1 VSALEFTLT
10 TLRNRLADASAAT
23 PAVEDRE
30 WAGLRRASAAL
41 PAALGYWPWCT
52 SVSALQSWRKRMQ
65 FDGVVQR
72 AITLGPYLYGRM
84 ASLALRERC
93 PCLPRGIGSVPSNR
107 AADCSFCT
115 MVLPYTF
122 ARTTRFVWSASGL
135 RLSSASPLT
144 LRTEGRCSVIL
155 VEHVVKP
162 GTARPSVVL
171 PLY

>member
-1 VSALEFTLT
+1 MSALESTMT

-30 WAGLRRASAAL
+30 WAGLRSASAAL

-52 SVSALQSWRKRMQ
+52 SVSGLQSWRKRTQ

-72 AITLGPYLYGRM
+72 AIALGPYLYGRK

-122 ARTTRFVWSASGL
+122 ARTTRFVWSAIRSATVVGLTPHSAYGGTLLGHSGGAHGK
-135 RLSSASPLT
+135 S
-144 LRTEGRCSVIL
+144 
-155 VEHVVKP
+155 
-162 GTARPSVVL
+162 TARPSVVL